1 MATYTFEHREYL
13 EDVIESQGFYVTN
26 NYGREIPCGIV
37 KIDEKSAIFEK
48 AKKAAVFA
56 VNKYNEKME
65 DSSKLRILKI
75 INLNFEPTAGAIYYM
90 TLSLLEISCGN
101 IFHYQA
107 KIWEKINSSYKV
119 DIFQLAPYVP
129 RISEYQDFSMKVNNL
144 QDWMDENYLYY
155 KCCYRYKRLVSVV
168 VIRDEENGESLG
180 YGFINFNKKSAAME
194 FLESNNGGK
203 MPNSNQIYSL
213 EI

>member
-1 MATYTFEHREYL
+1 MKNLQFLKR
-13 EDVIESQGFYVTN
+13 Q
-26 NYGREIPCGIV
+26 
-37 KIDEKSAIFEK
+37 
-48 AKKAAVFA
+48 KKAAVFA

-90 TLSLLEISCGN
+90 TLSLLEISCGI

-180 YGFINFNKKSAAME
+180 YGFINFNKRSAAME
-194 FLESNNGGK
+194 LLESNNGGK